1 MNVLFWTSSFPSY
14 SETFIRNQVINLID
28 HNINVLIYT
37 NNKDSSQSSSLDN
50 LESYGLLERVT
61 SKNELYHTNKVIRV
75 LIAFKI
81 LLGSLFTKNFK
92 FYLKSLNSKRYGN
105 AAKSLKHFYF
115 ISYLLKNKIDVIH
128 AHYGPNGNDAAVY
141 KEIGLPVKLICTFH
155 GYDIRLGDKKPKI
168 FYNILFKYA
177 DKIISISDYNYN
189 KLIGFGLAKNKLVSI
204 NNGVR
209 LGDDDARVERDNDVI
224 KILSVGR
231 LVEDKAI
238 DLALKALHK
247 LHKDYPQIQ
256 WQYDIIGDGELENA
270 LKELTE
276 EFKLTSKVK
285 FHLYQDS
292 NYVKSMMNTSD
303 FLLLTSVNEA
313 LPTVILEAQALKLP
327 VIATNVGSVS
337 NLVID
342 NHTGFLVEP
351 NVDSIYEGLVKLI
364 ENKEKWEDY
373 GINGHRIVEENYD
386 EEKEII
392 KLIDLYKTWYNG

>member
-1 MNVLFWTSSFPSY
+1 MPS
-14 SETFIRNQVINLID
+14 
-28 HNINVLIYT
+28 
-37 NNKDSSQSSSLDN
+37 
-50 LESYGLLERVT
+50 
-61 SKNELYHTNKVIRV
+61 
-75 LIAFKI
+75 
-81 LLGSLFTKNFK
+81 K
-92 FYLKSLNSKRYGN
+92 F
-105 AAKSLKHFYF
+105 
-115 ISYLLKNKIDVIH
+115 KNKIDVIH

-386 EEKEII
+386 EKKEII